1 MSKDSLDNIDAK
13 LSEMLTNSMH
23 TFDVAMNC
31 LLGDTNLD
39 TVRDDL
45 YATDKAINEL
55 HREVRREMI
64 VHSAVNSRNLDI
76 PLLLSYMTMSKDI
89 ERIGDYCKNLFEI
102 AETGNTF
109 VKGDD
114 LDEYIELRNDIGKLI
129 VYLQSCLNLDDETK
143 VQDLITLG
151 STISS
156 DLDGRITSLLEKKEE
171 AQYPV
176 ATTLFFRYLK
186 RIVSHIVNASTALIM
201 PTDQIDYLDILD
213 CNDGDHGHP
222 FATNFNPEINIRE
235 VTSESKHWEDNQWKI
250 GPALKNKVSFD
261 FPEIGY
267 KNMYLMYHEELES
280 LIKHFPEIKRAR
292 FWMTF
297 GDSYLKHLEVLENVG
312 MTSIKPV
319 NYNETEIIPLQFLKK
334 ILPDPG
340 SLGERTKGKTCIGT
354 IITGKKD
361 GKEEG

>member
-109 VKGDD
+109 TKGDD
-114 LDEYIELRNDIGKLI
+114 LDDYIELRNDIGKLI
-129 VYLQSCLNLDDETK
+129 VYLQSCLALDDESK

-151 STISS
+151 SSISS
-156 DLDGRITSLLEKKEE
+156 NIDTKITELLEHKESI
-171 AQYPV
+171 QYPV
-176 ATTLFFRYLK
+176 ATTLFYRYLK
-186 RIVSHIVNASTALIM
+186 RIVSHIVNAATALIM
-201 PTDQIDYLDILD
+201 PTDQIDYLD
-213 CNDGDHGHP
+213 
-222 FATNFNPEINIRE
+222 E
-235 VTSESKHWEDNQWKI
+235 
-250 GPALKNKVSFD
+250 
-261 FPEIGY
+261 
-267 KNMYLMYHEELES
+267 
-280 LIKHFPEIKRAR
+280 
-292 FWMTF
+292 
-297 GDSYLKHLEVLENVG
+297 
-312 MTSIKPV
+312 
-319 NYNETEIIPLQFLKK
+319 
-334 ILPDPG
+334 
-340 SLGERTKGKTCIGT
+340 
-354 IITGKKD
+354 
-361 GKEEG
+361 